1 MVTDLKRGGA
11 GKKVGGGGLRADDE
25 RFEFSDVREK
35 KDPIF
40 LRKWERMRTGHRIGE
55 LSKQF

>member
-11 GKKVGGGGLRADDE
+11 GKKVGGGVLRADDE

-35 KDPIF
+35 KRSNLPEEVGENEDRSQDI
-40 LRKWERMRTGHRIGE
+40 E